1 MRGVTTRRSGWP
13 AVLAYCL
20 VGAANQMVWLTYAPV
35 TTVSAE
41 HFGVSETAVGWLANL
56 FPLVYLPLAIPAGLA
71 LDRWFRPTLLL
82 GAGLT
87 AVGALVRL
95 VDSTFAWAL
104 LGQVVVA
111 VAQPFVLNAVTGITG
126 HYLEEE
132 DRAKGIA
139 LGTASVFAGLVLA
152 FVLGAVLPG
161 EDQLTT
167 LVLIGSAF
175 AVVAALL
182 LAVALARVRPVGRP
196 TASVRVEWSQ
206 VRVTLS
212 DPVLR
217 RLVVLVAL
225 PFGTFVALSTWAQ
238 ALLEPAGV
246 SADAASVMLLLTVV
260 LGVAGCAVVPVI
272 AAQRQ
277 AEVPAMTAALVLSGL
292 ACVALALVPGVGVGF
307 AAFALIGLA
316 PAAHD
321 ADRPRDRGAPRG
333 CGRRDGRRPG
343 LAQRQPR
350 RARGRGGRR
359 AAARRP
365 CGRLPALRA
374 RVARGCP
381 VGAPAQAAL
390 RRAARTRPVRSTRV
404 TTATGSFS
412 SSGSRGS

>member
-56 FPLVYLPLAIPAGLA
+56 FPLVYLPLAVPAGLA

-167 LVLIGSAF
+167 VVLIGSAF

-260 LGVAGCAVVPVI
+260 LGVGGCAVVPVV
-272 AAQRQ
+272 AAQRH

-307 AAFALIGLA
+307 AAFALIGL
-316 PAAHD
+316 
-321 ADRPRDRGAPRG
+321 
-333 CGRRDGRRPG
+333 G
-343 LAQRQPR
+343 LLPTMPIVLEIVER
-350 RARGRGGRR
+350 RAGAADGTAAGLVWLSGNLGGLVVAGIVGLLLDVPGIAFLLCALASLGAVPLVLRLR
-359 AAARRP
+359 LRSAEPLAP
-365 CGRLPALRA
+365 CR
-374 RVARGCP
+374 
-381 VGAPAQAAL
+381 
-390 RRAARTRPVRSTRV
+390 
-404 TTATGSFS
+404 
-412 SSGSRGS
+412 

>member
-56 FPLVYLPLAIPAGLA
+56 FPLVYLPLAVPAGLA

-167 LVLIGSAF
+167 VVLIGSAF

-260 LGVAGCAVVPVI
+260 LGVGGCAVVPVV
-272 AAQRQ
+272 AAQRH

-307 AAFALIGLA
+307 AAFALIGL
-316 PAAHD
+316 
-321 ADRPRDRGAPRG
+321 
-333 CGRRDGRRPG
+333 G
-343 LAQRQPR
+343 LLPTMPIVLEIVER
-350 RARGRGGRR
+350 RAGAADGTAAGLVWLSGNLGGLVVAGIVGLLLDVPGIAFLLCALASLGAVPLVLRLRLRSAEPLAPGR
-359 AAARRP
+359 
-365 CGRLPALRA
+365 
-374 RVARGCP
+374 
-381 VGAPAQAAL
+381 
-390 RRAARTRPVRSTRV
+390 
-404 TTATGSFS
+404 
-412 SSGSRGS
+412 